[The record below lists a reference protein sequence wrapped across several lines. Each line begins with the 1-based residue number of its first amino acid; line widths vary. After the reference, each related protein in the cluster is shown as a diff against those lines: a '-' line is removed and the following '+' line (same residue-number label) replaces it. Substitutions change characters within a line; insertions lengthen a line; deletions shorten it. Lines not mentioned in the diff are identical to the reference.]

1 MIWIFE
7 HGSYSDRHL
16 APALHGPARA
26 DIPALYAEF
35 VSSARGV
42 GLEDPVE
49 IQLMSATQQKAMGL
63 DLKEAASVG
72 LEEYCHADMFVAWLL
87 QKHPA
92 EWRFAAERRVA
103 IDSDN
108 LRRLW
113 DS

>member
-16 APALHGPARA
+16 APALHGPDRA

-35 VSSARGV
+35 VAAARRA

-49 IQLMSATQQKAMGL
+49 IQSMPAAQQKAMGL
-63 DLKEAASVG
+63 DLKMAASVG
-72 LEEYCHADMFVAWLL
+72 LEEYYHADMFVAWLL

-92 EWRFAAERRVA
+92 DWRFADERRFA
-103 IDSDN
+103 IDGDD

-113 DS
+113 YS